1 MDMCSHR
8 SLPPFI
14 PSARYYNAISF
25 YADEQPMELGALLT
39 VLTPFLDHTRV
50 VMQMKRAD
58 LITLVLPY
66 LKKVQKE
73 DIDAV
78 NTAIHEIYVEEEN
91 YEELNKSIEAFSNF
105 DMIDLAQ
112 KIERCVCN

>member
-1 MDMCSHR
+1 
-8 SLPPFI
+8 
-14 PSARYYNAISF
+14 
-25 YADEQPMELGALLT
+25 MELGALLT